1 MGEFCQIY
9 EKEEIECSVIGEVVS
24 REKGVKIVEGK
35 EVILSEMYQDKLNK
49 ILSIEKQEGWEEKK

>member
-1 MGEFCQIY
+1 MIIDRGKVGEFCQIY

-35 EVILSEMYQDKLNK
+35 EELSLSQSNQDELNK
-49 ILSIEKQEGWEEKK
+49 VL